1 MEHFKGSG
9 SGYLFLLPLFF
20 VTLHS
25 VFFLFLFPCFSEKFE
40 AMSLNL
46 VRISVLRSGLVFVGF
61 GDVFLRLD
69 SISMLISL
77 QLSTFSKL
85 LFSLLM
91 HGGL

>member
-1 MEHFKGSG
+1 
-9 SGYLFLLPLFF
+9 
-20 VTLHS
+20 
-25 VFFLFLFPCFSEKFE
+25 
-40 AMSLNL
+40 MSLNL